1 MVKKLAYVDLA
12 EGVITVMNSDGSEPV
27 KVAEWKGKGDI
38 TRLAWSPDST
48 RLVYIVMVTAESETP
63 LPQLRRVNADGSGD
77 RELAFWDV
85 VLSEQQPELAWSPN
99 GRWILVYASMKETP
113 RAIQPFA
120 FRSDGSNYQ
129 ILAKTSM
136 DAPASWS
143 PDSQRVAYYS
153 LLNPGDLIPSLTLYS
168 LNGSHKTIGM
178 TAYSIDMY
186 HPVNA

>member
-48 RLVYIVMVTAESETP
+48 RLVYIVMVT
-63 LPQLRRVNADGSGD
+63 ADGSGD